1 MTNETPVYMRL
12 IGHQKHF
19 RLTPSA
25 HRELLSYLADAR
37 DELADDPD
45 GDETVRDLEVSI
57 GDQLSALGDNPVD
70 AGQMRSTLNQVGPV
84 VSEPGTPDPTGIED
98 QVPTWCRVLD
108 GKWLTGVCLG
118 ISAATEANVAW
129 VRAIYVAVTLV
140 GGALLAPFSEYVMLI
155 FFGLSVVIYLTLS
168 LLLPPVESVA
178 QYRRLSPRRNAA
190 RR

>member
-1 MTNETPVYMRL
+1 MTNETPVSMRL

-84 VSEPGTPDPTGIED
+84 VSEPGKPDPRESRIRYRPG
-98 QVPTWCRVLD
+98 
-108 GKWLTGVCLG
+108 
-118 ISAATEANVAW
+118 AA
-129 VRAIYVAVTLV
+129 
-140 GGALLAPFSEYVMLI
+140 
-155 FFGLSVVIYLTLS
+155 YLTAS
-168 LLLPPVESVA
+168 GSRGSVSEFRP
-178 QYRRLSPRRNAA
+178 QPKRTSRGYERSTSPSRLWEERSSRRSANT
-190 RR
+190 

>member
-1 MTNETPVYMRL
+1 MTDENPVSMRL
-12 IGHQKHF
+12 TGHQKPF
-19 RLTPSA
+19 SLTPIA

-37 DELADDPD
+37 HELADDPD

-57 GDQLSALGDNPVD
+57 GDQLSALGGSPVD
-70 AGQMRSTLNQVGPV
+70 AGQMRSTLSQVGPV
-84 VSEPGTPDPTGIED
+84 VSGSEEPDTKGVED

-129 VRAIYVAVTLV
+129 VRAIYVAVTIV
-140 GGALLAPFSEYVMLI
+140 GGALLAPFSEYVMLV
-155 FFGLSVVIYLTLS
+155 FFGLSVLVYLALS

-178 QYRRLSPRRNAA
+178 EYRRLSPRRNAA

>member
-1 MTNETPVYMRL
+1 
-12 IGHQKHF
+12 
-19 RLTPSA
+19 
-25 HRELLSYLADAR
+25 
-37 DELADDPD
+37 
-45 GDETVRDLEVSI
+45 
-57 GDQLSALGDNPVD
+57 
-70 AGQMRSTLNQVGPV
+70 MRSTLNQVGPV
-84 VSEPGTPDPTGIED
+84 VSEPGKPDPKGIED

-118 ISAATEANVAW
+118 ISAATEANVAR

-155 FFGLSVVIYLTLS
+155 FFGLSALIYLTLS

-178 QYRRLSPRRNAA
+178 QYRLSPRRNAA

>member
-1 MTNETPVYMRL
+1 MTDANPVSMRL
-12 IGHQKHF
+12 TGHQKPF
-19 RLTPSA
+19 RLTAIA

-37 DELADDPD
+37 HELAGDPD

-57 GDQLSALGDNPVD
+57 GDQLSTLGDGPID
-70 AGQMRSTLNQVGPV
+70 ADQMRSTLSQVGPV
-84 VSEPGTPDPTGIED
+84 VSAPSKPDPKGSED

-118 ISAATEANVAW
+118 VSAATEAKVAW

-140 GGALLAPFSEYVMLI
+140 GAALLAPFSDYVMLV
-155 FFGLSVVIYLTLS
+155 FLGLSVLTYLALS

-178 QYRRLSPRRNAA
+178 EYRRHSPRRNAS